1 MPIDNPM
8 PGFQPQP
15 STAPSSGST
24 VFTPAP
30 SPSRK
35 LPTKNILLAGVMIL
49 VLAGLVLGF
58 GKARSFLSKA
68 ETTCMP
74 SAVMEKNIT
83 PNSADISFQ
92 TEKACLMEVNYGTS
106 SEAMLLKI
114 PENTA
119 VLNHNIKLS
128 PLLPSTTYYYQ
139 IWNDGKKVGEARS
152 FLTGL
157 AANTAPT
164 APTAAPPV
172 EQPVLTFDNFAKH
185 YGTTDAAFDFDKNG
199 IVNSSDWAAYQ
210 KGLH

>member
-1 MPIDNPM
+1 
-8 PGFQPQP
+8 
-15 STAPSSGST
+15 
-24 VFTPAP
+24 
-30 SPSRK
+30 
-35 LPTKNILLAGVMIL
+35 MIL

-68 ETTCMP
+68 ETTCTP
-74 SAVMEKNIT
+74 SAVQEKNVT

-119 VLNHNIKLS
+119 ALNHNIKLS

-157 AANTAPT
+157 AANIVTVAPT
-164 APTAAPPV
+164 PTPQV
-172 EQPVLTFDNFAKH
+172 ENPILTFDDFAKH
-185 YGTTDAAFDFDKNG
+185 YGTSDAAFDFDKNG
-199 IVNSSDWAAYQ
+199 VVNSSDWIAYQ
-210 KGLH
+210 KSLQ